1 MPRRQVHV
9 FSAAHNLE
17 PVEKPRGN
25 TRYLQRASSYCPHI
39 GSPGMAGREGQA
51 H

>member
-17 PVEKPRGN
+17 LMEKTRAN
-25 TRYLQRASSYCPHI
+25 TRTGARLY
-39 GSPGMAGREGQA
+39 GSE
-51 H
+51 